1 MAGGHLDGN
10 LLTWTAEP
18 EHHCPVGVAFSSLP
32 TQVLTF
38 TQEEAIDSPVES
50 DREVHKPKPRPV
62 SPTEGWPR
70 LCDSESSLTIAQSP
84 ARKGERS
91 PLPDGSAKQN
101 AQAKSVTHQ
110 AACPTLCCVCE
121 TLMSNGPSHV
131 CPGNAGRRWRL
142 CGSPLRCGQHR
153 KEQRPQMDALG
164 LWQTR
169 TTACSPLRLQI
180 LEVRC
185 FSLMK
190 IWLLLATRSR
200 KQQQLDSI
208 LFEGLLQRRIYV
220 HNHTK
225 QATTASKVYR
235 FHGLPGPKSGLRAPT
250 ILAQATVMTEGV
262 RVSPL
267 SAGGEG
273 LCKARSRL
281 LNRPGKLAEG
291 IQQQLGSFS
300 CHYSA
305 FTGYYFLYT
314 LPRSVPW
321 GKRFRL
327 WKFRYKG
334 SSFYEETFP

>member
-1 MAGGHLDGN
+1 
-10 LLTWTAEP
+10 
-18 EHHCPVGVAFSSLP
+18 
-32 TQVLTF
+32 
-38 TQEEAIDSPVES
+38 
-50 DREVHKPKPRPV
+50 
-62 SPTEGWPR
+62 
-70 LCDSESSLTIAQSP
+70 
-84 ARKGERS
+84 
-91 PLPDGSAKQN
+91 
-101 AQAKSVTHQ
+101 
-110 AACPTLCCVCE
+110 
-121 TLMSNGPSHV
+121 
-131 CPGNAGRRWRL
+131 
-142 CGSPLRCGQHR
+142 
-153 KEQRPQMDALG
+153 MDVLG
-164 LWQTR
+164 LWQSKETVS
-169 TTACSPLRLQI
+169 SPLRPQI

-190 IWLLLATRSR
+190 IWLLLATRSS

-273 LCKARSRL
+273 LCKARS
-281 LNRPGKLAEG
+281 GFSEKLAEG
-291 IQQQLGSFS
+291 IQKQLGLFS

-327 WKFRYKG
+327 WKFRYRGIRSMKKRSRKMDAG
-334 SSFYEETFP
+334 TVSASHGQFDVVTRGRRPAENTLAQGRPPPCRVAPAFFGRQGRFQLLVFLFSCFPVQGMGTAQESPGVGPFMTRAPCGGKKAWIKAQRQACQHGHTWYRGRVVWSASVPHHPPRLHPLALAQGRPRGGRQPD